1 MKVNYLKTSI
11 ILIGILFSSFIIPT
25 SIAGN
30 YEGNNGFQVQ
40 YSVLNHKLYVSIP
53 TTLYNYYGNL
63 SHKVGG
69 DSDYTKLITP
79 EAVEPIAENIRN
91 LTNNMPY
98 RDEQFANAVL
108 DFVHQIP
115 YNISD
120 PKYPV
125 ETIENH
131 YGDCVTLS
139 LLAASIMKAGGLAVV
154 LIHYT
159 GINPGHMN
167 VGVFLPY
174 TPIYHSLLIS
184 PTSFEYNNKTY
195 WTAEATPEANWKVGD
210 QSASMAYAQP
220 VIISLEKIKESC
232 PASVSSS
239 LDKPSLSSS
248 ISLNLSHQI
257 LLEKENGRSLTI
269 SGSIQPNYSDQVV
282 TIYISNASSFNYFTT
297 ITDAT
302 GDYTF
307 AWNFTS
313 QGAYGIS
320 SSWNGVSDFAGAD
333 SEILRVFIGPA
344 SLTQFQT
351 NDYYYIYGQ
360 ASIANYEVRP
370 FLGISDFLT
379 IPLGTNLT
387 LSYDFTI
394 LPTGQAPS
402 NVQTK
407 TVIVPASEQK
417 IRTSNRQIETVEIPE
432 KTVLV
437 PTYVPLGLEPL
448 RLPDDFNQTIDN
460 KFCFILQN
468 NAGSNYSLNVKGL
481 NDYDLSSIVQS
492 NKNNIDFLNATEAL
506 KENAWY
512 KVTTSI
518 TDNGVA
524 TSLQNADGAII
535 QSKTNLYR
543 IEGNNESVLLIAN
556 DADSAI
562 VLKDLKIQTVNNA
575 SQLQPQEVVKI
586 PNQPQATFPYVYA
599 IFLLAVTF
607 VAALIYI
614 EKKKSQKK

>member
-1 MKVNYLKTSI
+1 MLR
-11 ILIGILFSSFIIPT
+11 GRDHACDARPT
-25 SIAGN
+25 EAGRDD
-30 YEGNNGFQVQ
+30 
-40 YSVLNHKLYVSIP
+40 
-53 TTLYNYYGNL
+53 
-63 SHKVGG
+63 SH
-69 DSDYTKLITP
+69 
-79 EAVEPIAENIRN
+79 
-91 LTNNMPY
+91 
-98 RDEQFANAVL
+98 
-108 DFVHQIP
+108 
-115 YNISD
+115 
-120 PKYPV
+120 
-125 ETIENH
+125 
-131 YGDCVTLS
+131 
-139 LLAASIMKAGGLAVV
+139 
-154 LIHYT
+154 
-159 GINPGHMN
+159 
-167 VGVFLPY
+167 
-174 TPIYHSLLIS
+174 
-184 PTSFEYNNKTY
+184 
-195 WTAEATPEANWKVGD
+195 
-210 QSASMAYAQP
+210 
-220 VIISLEKIKESC
+220 
-232 PASVSSS
+232 
-239 LDKPSLSSS
+239 
-248 ISLNLSHQI
+248 
-257 LLEKENGRSLTI
+257 
-269 SGSIQPNYSDQVV
+269 
-282 TIYISNASSFNYFTT
+282 
-297 ITDAT
+297 
-302 GDYTF
+302 
-307 AWNFTS
+307 
-313 QGAYGIS
+313 
-320 SSWNGVSDFAGAD
+320 
-333 SEILRVFIGPA
+333 
-344 SLTQFQT
+344 
-351 NDYYYIYGQ
+351 
-360 ASIANYEVRP
+360 
-370 FLGISDFLT
+370 
-379 IPLGTNLT
+379 
-387 LSYDFTI
+387 
-394 LPTGQAPS
+394 PTGQAPS

-506 KENAWY
+506 KQNAWY

-614 EKKKSQKK
+614 KKKKSQKK